1 MHNVPP
7 IYQIHIKELTS
18 KQTVIATVHQG
29 PLAPALREGSMLAAV
44 EEIDKQTFWRASPL
58 QRKENEYV

>member
-7 IYQIHIKELTS
+7 LYRVRIEELTS
-18 KQTVIATVHQG
+18 KRTVVNTIHQG
-29 PLAPALREGSMLAAV
+29 PLAPVLREGGMLEAV
-44 EEIDKQTFWRASPL
+44 EETDKQTFWRVSPL

>member
-7 IYQIHIKELTS
+7 IYQVTIKELTS
-18 KQTVIATVHQG
+18 KQTIVATVHHG
-29 PLAPALREGSMLAAV
+29 ELAPVLREGSMLAKV
-44 EEIDKQTFWRASPL
+44 EEMDKRTFWRASPL

>member
-18 KQTVIATVHQG
+18 KRTVVATIHQG
-29 PLAPALREGSMLAAV
+29 PLAPALRDGSMLAAV
-44 EEIDKQTFWRASPL
+44 EEIDKLTFWRASPL
-58 QRKENEYV
+58 QRKENQYV